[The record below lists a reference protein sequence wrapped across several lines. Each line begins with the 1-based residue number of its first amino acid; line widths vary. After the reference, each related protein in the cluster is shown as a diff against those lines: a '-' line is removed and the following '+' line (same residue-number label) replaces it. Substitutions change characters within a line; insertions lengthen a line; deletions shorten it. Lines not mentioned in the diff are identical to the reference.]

1 MSAASRLARTL
12 EKAMR
17 KTMRAVVALVAACV
31 WSGANAHPGQ
41 GGWNG
46 GRGAVRALAPAVIAC
61 SALAGCAVV
70 PAYPGGYAAPSAQVV
85 YYGGS
90 YSPPPRHFHAPRPA
104 PHFHP
109 HHRGWRGEAHRGGPR
124 HW

>member
-1 MSAASRLARTL
+1 
-12 EKAMR
+12 MR
-17 KTMRAVVALVAACV
+17 KTMRAVLALVATCV
-31 WSGANAHPGQ
+31 GSGANAYPGQ

-46 GRGAVRALAPAVIAC
+46 GRGAVRALAPALVAC

-85 YYGGS
+85 YYGGV
-90 YSPPPRHFHAPRPA
+90 YAPPPPRYFYAPRPA

-109 HHRGWRGEAHRGGPR
+109 HPGWRGEPHGGGPR

>member
-1 MSAASRLARTL
+1 
-12 EKAMR
+12 MR
-17 KTMRAVVALVAACV
+17 KTMRAVLALVATCV
-31 WSGANAHPGQ
+31 GSGANAHPR
-41 GGWNG
+41 
-46 GRGAVRALAPAVIAC
+46 GRAAVRTLATALVAC

-85 YYGGS
+85 YYGGV
-90 YSPPPRHFHAPRPA
+90 YAPPPRYFYGPRPA

-109 HHRGWRGEAHRGGPR
+109 HPGWRGEPHRGGPQ